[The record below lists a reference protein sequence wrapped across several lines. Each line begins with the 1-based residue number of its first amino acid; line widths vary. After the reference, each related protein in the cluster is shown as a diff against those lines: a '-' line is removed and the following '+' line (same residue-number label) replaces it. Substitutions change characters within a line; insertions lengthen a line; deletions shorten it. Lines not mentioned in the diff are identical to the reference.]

1 MSMFVRESPYD
12 VVRQNTEGVF
22 PVILMDYHTIY
33 NMKPT
38 NHKVLVCLIQHRSE
52 HPKDQVTYTLN
63 WMKFQLEF

>member
-22 PVILMDYHTIY
+22 SVILLDYHTIY

-38 NHKVLVCLIQHRSE
+38 KVCLIQHRSE

-63 WMKFQLEF
+63 